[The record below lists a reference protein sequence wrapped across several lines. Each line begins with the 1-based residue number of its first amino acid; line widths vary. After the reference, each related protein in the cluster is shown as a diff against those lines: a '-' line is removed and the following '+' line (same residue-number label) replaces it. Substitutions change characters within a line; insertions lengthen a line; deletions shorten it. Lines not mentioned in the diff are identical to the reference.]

1 MTRTLEQLMG
11 IPAGDFAPSGLRQPP
26 TPSPAQ
32 ALAAKRRRRK
42 KHKPR
47 PSY

>member
-1 MTRTLEQLMG
+1 MNRTLAELMG
-11 IPAGDFAPSGLRQPP
+11 IPAGDFGPGGRLQKPPPP
-26 TPSPAQ
+26 TAQ
-32 ALAAKRRRRK
+32 TLAAKRRRK